1 MGTHPIFESDFD
13 CLTELFMSRILL
25 RAMPR
30 IRQIRLQSNLNNNNT
45 KLAEV
50 SNAQPQIHLT
60 NKEIFSEQPLGVLNS
75 KDFTLIVLHGA
86 LQSKDLLVKDN
97 FERLWTQSIYRVAV
111 DGALNDLY
119 QLERESPSI
128 FIPHTVCGDF
138 DSLNDYVFDEY
149 KHYGIEVVETPDQ
162 NSTDFSKALKLVTD
176 RISDGMLPADKP
188 IVAMAS
194 TKMDRA
200 DHQLAFYHSLY
211 KTALETIT
219 PVYLIQDSSLI
230 RVLKKGFH
238 QIRTDTGFEE
248 GTFGLFPLDGAT
260 DVVTTGLKWNINGTL
275 RFGETVSSSNQI
287 EESEVEITTSGPLIL
302 TMKIGRP
309 ESKCC
314 GGGCS

>member
-13 CLTELFMSRILL
+13 CLTDLIMSRILL

-30 IRQIRLQSNLNNNNT
+30 IRQISSRLQSNLNNNNT
-45 KLAEV
+45 NLAEI
-50 SNAQPQIHLT
+50 SNTQPQIHLT

-138 DSLNDYVFDEY
+138 DSLKDYVIEEY

-162 NSTDFSKALKLVTD
+162 NSTDFSKALKLVAD

-194 TKMDRA
+194 SKMDRA
-200 DHQLAFYHSLY
+200 
-211 KTALETIT
+211 
-219 PVYLIQDSSLI
+219 V
-230 RVLKKGFH
+230 H

-287 EESEVEITTSGPLIL
+287 EESEVEITTSGPLIF